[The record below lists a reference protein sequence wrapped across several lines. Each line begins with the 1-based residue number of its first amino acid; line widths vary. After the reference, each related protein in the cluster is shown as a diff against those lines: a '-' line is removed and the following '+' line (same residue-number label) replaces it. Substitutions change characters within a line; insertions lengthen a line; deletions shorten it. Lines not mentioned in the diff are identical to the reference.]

1 MLLLEGN
8 RSKPNSLASEEL
20 TFQQEMEKKYDKE
33 NADYVRKCCCLKRG
47 RGREWNARVQAA
59 MLTPLLRGGVTK
71 VSEGELEVSEQCRV
85 ALWGRLIPGV
95 GDTGTKFLRRTV
107 SQR

>member
-20 TFQQEMEKKYDKE
+20 TFQQEMEKYDKE

-47 RGREWNARVQAA
+47 RGRAWNARV
-59 MLTPLLRGGVTK
+59 
-71 VSEGELEVSEQCRV
+71 
-85 ALWGRLIPGV
+85 
-95 GDTGTKFLRRTV
+95 
-107 SQR
+107 